1 MYTTEQE
8 RFWAGDFGDDYIK
21 RNYNIDV
28 IENNVAFFSKILAHT
43 GKIESVIEFGSNIGI
58 NLMAIKKINANC
70 ECTAIEINKNAAE
83 SLKNNVEGVNII
95 NTSIL
100 ECNIQRKYDLSFT
113 KGVLIHLNPDSLNL
127 VYDKLY
133 NSSSKFILIA
143 EYYNPTPVTI
153 EYRGNKNKLFKRD
166 FAGELLE
173 RYKDL
178 ELVDYGFLYH
188 NDKAFKQDDLTWFLM
203 RKL

>member
-1 MYTTEQE
+1 MQYSEKI
-8 RFWAGDFGDDYIK
+8 WLIIYK
-21 RNYNIDV
+21 RCFNSF
-28 IENNVAFFSKILAHT
+28 EPWF
-43 GKIESVIEFGSNIGI
+43 
-58 NLMAIKKINANC
+58 
-70 ECTAIEINKNAAE
+70 
-83 SLKNNVEGVNII
+83 LK
-95 NTSIL
+95 
-100 ECNIQRKYDLSFT
+100 
-113 KGVLIHLNPDSLNL
+113 L

-133 NSSSKFILIA
+133 SSSRKFILIA
-143 EYYNPTPVTI
+143 EYYNPTPVTL